1 MKKFLIIILS
11 NLIIISNLSAE
22 TFTVALKKAY
32 KNNSELNAEREN
44 ISISEQE
51 LKISMS
57 SYFPTITLEGSKS
70 QDETDKLTN
79 RDGSNATITDVD
91 TETKSISV
99 TQTLFDFGRGADL
112 SKSKIG
118 INLAKAKLL
127 KKEQDILYKT
137 VAAYTGLI
145 SANEKLEINRA
156 NIELLSRQV
165 ETDRIR
171 LERGQISLSD
181 VSQSESS
188 LAGAEASF
196 IQAQSD
202 LLTSKL
208 NYENIIGPL
217 GNAQSLDKSSII
229 SYQIPGSLNSAIE
242 QSKKSNPDLII
253 AEMEYEQSKKDT
265 SIARSEL
272 VPTAKL
278 SLEKSYSDDL
288 SATYDERDKETLKA
302 TVTWPFYSGGKNLAS
317 LNKNKNIENR
327 SRLTLD
333 SEIKQNQTNV
343 ASAWSNFQSNKSL
356 ETQKNLLLNNM
367 IKKNQTDVASAWSN
381 YQSNKSLLD
390 SVRAQVNAAEI
401 ANEGIVA
408 EYNSGSDRT
417 TLEVIQSNS
426 LLLNAQI
433 SLSDSE
439 RNYILS
445 QFNLLKSIGLLNS
458 EYLKL
463 R

>member
-11 NLIIISNLSAE
+11 NLFIISNLSAE
-22 TFTVALKKAY
+22 TFTEALKKAY

-79 RDGSNATITDVD
+79 RNGSNATITDVD

-99 TQTLFDFGRGADL
+99 TQTIFDFGRGADL

-156 NIELLSRQV
+156 NVELLSRQV

-288 SATYDERDKETLKA
+288 SATYNERDKETLKA

-356 ETQKNLLLNNM
+356 LN
-367 IKKNQTDVASAWSN
+367 
-381 YQSNKSLLD
+381 
-390 SVRAQVNAAEI
+390 SVQLQVRAAEI
-401 ANEGIVA
+401 ANEGVTA
-408 EYNSGSDRT
+408 EYNSGSSGRT

-433 SLSDSE
+433 SLANSE

-458 EYLKL
+458 DYLKL

>member
-11 NLIIISNLSAE
+11 ILLSFFNAYAE
-22 TFTVALKKAY
+22 TFTNALKKAY

-51 LKISMS
+51 LKISRS
-57 SYFPTITLEGSKS
+57 SYLPTITLEGTQSKEDTS
-70 QDETDKLTN
+70 KLTN
-79 RDGSNATITDVD
+79 RDGSNASITDVD
-91 TETKSISV
+91 PKTKTVSIS
-99 TQTLFDFGRGADL
+99 QTIFDFGRGADY

-137 VAAYTGLI
+137 ISAYTGLI

-156 NIELLSRQV
+156 NVELLNRQV

-171 LERGQISLSD
+171 LERGQITLSD

-196 IQAQSD
+196 IQAEND

-208 NYENIIGPL
+208 NYENIVGPIFDV
-217 GNAQSLDKSSII
+217 QSLDKNSII
-229 SYQIPGSLNSAIE
+229 SYQIPESLITAINL
-242 QSKKSNPDLII
+242 SKKSNPDLII

-272 VPTAKL
+272 APTAKL

-288 SATYDERDKETLKA
+288 NSTYDEREKETLKA

-317 LNKNKNIENR
+317 LNKNKNIESR
-327 SRLTLD
+327 SRFILE

-343 ASAWSNFQSNKSL
+343 ASAWSN
-356 ETQKNLLLNNM
+356 
-367 IKKNQTDVASAWSN
+367 
-381 YQSNKSLLD
+381 YQSNKSLLN
-390 SVRAQVNAAEI
+390 SVQLQVRAAEI
-401 ANEGIVA
+401 ANEGITA
-408 EYNSGSDRT
+408 EYNSGSSGRT

-433 SLSDSE
+433 SLADSE
-439 RNYILS
+439 RNYVLS

-458 EYLKL
+458 DYLKL